1 MKKTFFP
8 KRTKKED
15 REIKVLFGLIELFI
29 ETAKPVGS
37 HTLQERGFA
46 DLSSATIRNYCSKLE
61 DMGYLTQQ
69 HSSGGRIPTEL
80 AFSLYAE
87 FCLSEPKNSFKFDT
101 LSSKE
106 FMRLSQYQSSEPALY
121 LSLALETLSKITNL
135 ACFASSPR
143 FDNDFISNI
152 KLVAIDTT
160 RVIAII
166 LTNLGLI
173 QTETINVEKKLSA
186 FTLKRIENYFSN
198 RINPSSY
205 QYISMNQEE
214 EKLAQFF
221 YHEIMIRYIAKH
233 VNFTEAD
240 IFHTGFSCLLNYPEL
255 SDPQLLASS
264 LSLFENKYEL
274 ANLLKDTMKKKML
287 ALYLGENLKKYTRAT
302 TPALV
307 ISAPYFLNQT
317 AAGSIAVIGPMRVSY
332 KKIIN
337 TLKVISSILSQ
348 NLTHSMYKFK
358 IHYRKPQSGMKTHL
372 DFEQQLFLEDKSKEK

>member
-106 FMRLSQYQSSEPALY
+106 FMRISHHQSSEPALY

-152 KLVAIDTT
+152 KLVTIDTT

-166 LTNLGLI
+166 LTNLGLL

-198 RINPSSY
+198 RINPSSH

-240 IFHTGFSCLLNYPEL
+240 ISHTGFSCLLNYPEL

-274 ANLLKDTMKKKML
+274 ANLLKDTMKKKTL
-287 ALYLGENLKKYTRAT
+287 VLYLGENLRKYTHT
-302 TPALV
+302 TTHALV

-317 AAGSIAVIGPMRVSY
+317 AAGSIAVIGPMRVPY